1 MKQITANVKLNGGRL
16 LSAKNANNI
25 IARALTATDKWG
37 NRLDKDGKS
46 PIYERRNDPPYFQR
60 WTIHKEAEGYCW
72 KEVTSGSGICGLA
85 RTVRELVIKTLC
97 CGLFGPRENIVVE
110 VLP

>member
-1 MKQITANVKLNGGRL
+1 MKQIIAHIKLDGGRKL
-16 LSAKNANNI
+16 TAKNSTHI
-25 IARALTATDKWG
+25 IARALNPTDRCG

-46 PIYERRNDPPYFQR
+46 PIYERRNDAPYFQT
-60 WTIHKEAEGYCW
+60 WKIHKDAKGYCW
-72 KEVTSGSGICGLA
+72 REVTHGAGICGYG

-97 CGLFGPRENIVVE
+97 CGIFGPREDIVVE

>member
-1 MKQITANVKLNGGRL
+1 MKQINAHIQLDGGRL
-16 LSAKNANNI
+16 LSAKNANKI
-25 IARALTATDKWG
+25 IARALKPSDKSG

-60 WTIHKEAEGYCW
+60 WNIHKDAKGYCW
-72 KEVTSGSGICGLA
+72 REVTHGAGICGYG

-97 CGLFGPRENIVVE
+97 CGLFGPREDIVVE